1 MDDGGS
7 FMRFKVD
14 TTRSP
19 RVFPINSQIS
29 SFGKL
34 LDKKLPSLKEKI
46 KPENEAELYHMV
58 TALEQKKDIFEK
70 AFIEVKQASEKEMTD
85 EPNPQLVA
93 FQERLDIIYVRDI
106 DKLIENLTRS
116 LPMDLDAFFQYFQGN
131 FSLPKTQFTITLA
144 QFIEIY
150 IEYIETTHYLKL
162 EGS

>member
-85 EPNPQLVA
+85 EPNP
-93 FQERLDIIYVRDI
+93 
-106 DKLIENLTRS
+106 
-116 LPMDLDAFFQYFQGN
+116 
-131 FSLPKTQFTITLA
+131 
-144 QFIEIY
+144 
-150 IEYIETTHYLKL
+150 
-162 EGS
+162 